1 MNLWLRALLSS
12 AIVSAAFSA
21 VSAFVLPRSTAYNPP
36 LDWNEI
42 NKLPYEQAVSLIQ
55 SRSHVVYGFG
65 HALDNLSDSWFWQM
79 FAIQWSLLAVVCF
92 ASCGVLLLWQ
102 SRAVRKSPPAT

>member
-1 MNLWLRALLSS
+1 MNVWLRALLSS
-12 AIVSAAFSA
+12 AIVSAVVSA
-21 VSAFVLPRSTAYNPP
+21 VSAFVLPKSTIYSPP

-65 HALDNLSDSWFWQM
+65 HVLDNLRDVWFWQM
-79 FAIQWSLLAVVCF
+79 FALQWLVFAVQCF
-92 ASCGVLLLWQ
+92 ASCCVFLLWQ
-102 SRAVRKSPPAT
+102 SRAIRKSGRAT

>member
-1 MNLWLRALLSS
+1 MTVWLRALLSS
-12 AIVSAAFSA
+12 AIASAAFAA
-21 VSAFVLPRSTAYNPP
+21 VSAFVLPKSTAYSPP

-65 HALDNLSDSWFWQM
+65 HLLDNLRDSWFWQM
-79 FAIQWSLLAVVCF
+79 FAIQWLLLALVCF
-92 ASCGVLLLWQ
+92 VSCSVLLLWQ
-102 SRAVRKSPPAT
+102 LRVIRKSGRAT